1 MALLSIATSASNVD
15 KGLVNVNITVDGFP
29 VTVGVSSV
37 IIHHELNQISYAE
50 LVLIGDDKNDST
62 LSTADDT
69 NLDPGGKL
77 SLKQVL
83 MLQHLRNYFQE
94 SLFKTGSNFLNQA
107 C

>member
-50 LVLIGDDKNDST
+50 LVLIGDDKNQISPKMTRRENAVEVKIPRERVIVGDIQT
-62 LSTADDT
+62 
-69 NLDPGGKL
+69 
-77 SLKQVL
+77 
-83 MLQHLRNYFQE
+83 
-94 SLFKTGSNFLNQA
+94 FLNTSKNKTNYRS
-107 C
+107 